1 MTQKNVFVLVIMIW
15 LTVLTIWAV
24 NKIVT
29 SNDNF
34 ETVNVQGIPVQPT
47 PQQFSTV
54 QVDKDT
60 VWIFDNTS
68 DMIKIISHDAN
79 GYHLTQERMSI
90 QDHY

>member
-24 NKIVT
+24 NKVVI

-34 ETVNVQGIPVQPT
+34 NVSVHGIPVQPT
-47 PQQFSTV
+47 PQPFSTV

-60 VWIFDNTS
+60 VWIIDNTS
-68 DMIKIISHDAN
+68 DMIKIITHDAD